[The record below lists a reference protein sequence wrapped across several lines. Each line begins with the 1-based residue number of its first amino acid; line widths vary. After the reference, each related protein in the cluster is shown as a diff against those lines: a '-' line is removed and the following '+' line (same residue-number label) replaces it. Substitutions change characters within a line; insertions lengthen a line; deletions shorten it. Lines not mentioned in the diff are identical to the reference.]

1 MNTATNSDPQIQ
13 ALLNPE
19 DNVLLL
25 IDHQAE
31 MVSSVQS
38 LDRQLLISNATALA
52 KMAKLFKIPTI
63 LTTIAAESTAGP
75 LIPEIR
81 SVFPDKEPID
91 RNKVN
96 AWEDKRVVTAVK
108 QTGRKKLLMAGFG
121 TADCL
126 ALPALAARQAGYEV
140 VIVTDASST
149 SGVGDHDR
157 VEQCLTQA
165 GVVVVKWDVV
175 LLEYLARLSQPKEM
189 ATQPVASLDN
199 TEARAAAAAAWPGT
213 HRQRSNSVPAYP
225 IWDAPASGRLITT
238 RPSLRCNLGV

>member
-1 MNTATNSDPQIQ
+1 MKTATNSESQVLG
-13 ALLNPE
+13 LLNPD

-31 MVSSVQS
+31 RISGVQS

-52 KMAKLFKIPTI
+52 KMAKLFNVPTI
-63 LTTIAAESTAGP
+63 LTTIATEPSAGP

-96 AWEDKRVVTAVK
+96 AWDDKRVVTAVK

-149 SGVGDHDR
+149 SDAGDHDR
-157 VEQCLTQA
+157 VKQRLIQA
-165 GVVVVKWDVV
+165 GVAVVKWDVV
-175 LLEYLARLSQPKEM
+175 LLEYLTRLSQPKET
-189 ATQPVASLDN
+189 ATQPMASSIN
-199 TEARAAAAAAWPGT
+199 TKAHTAATSSWPRT
-213 HRQRSNSVPAYP
+213 HGQRSNSVPRYA
-225 IWDAPASGRLITT
+225 
-238 RPSLRCNLGV
+238 V